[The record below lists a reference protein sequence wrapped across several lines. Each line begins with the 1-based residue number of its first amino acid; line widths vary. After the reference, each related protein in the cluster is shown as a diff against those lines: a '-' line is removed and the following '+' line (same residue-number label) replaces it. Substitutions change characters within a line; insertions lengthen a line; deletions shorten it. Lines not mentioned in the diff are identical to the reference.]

1 MKNEKLSDQ
10 QLLTVSGSALYGAR
24 WQTELARDLGLSDGR
39 RVRQWLSGDRS
50 VPIGVWRDIDKL
62 INERRGL
69 LLNASS
75 VLNYNK
81 SISESEAK

>member
-62 INERRGL
+62 INEHL
-69 LLNASS
+69 IFFLYSFINNLANLPSPEDE
-75 VLNYNK
+75 L
-81 SISESEAK
+81 